1 MIKHLKWIDEGYFEH
16 MWFAFKVAGVLI
28 VHGLMPWVW
37 QFKATEMMQKKELQ
51 RQEKIRRGRSGYEQ
65 KLLDKFSYTLYN
77 IYIEQ
82 ENT

>member
-1 MIKHLKWIDEGYFEH
+1 MAGRLIKHLKWIDEGYFEH

-51 RQEKIRRGRSGYEQ
+51 RQEKIRRGRSGYE
-65 KLLDKFSYTLYN
+65 
-77 IYIEQ
+77 
-82 ENT
+82 

>member
-1 MIKHLKWIDEGYFEH
+1 MARRLIKHLEWIDEGYFEH

-51 RQEKIRRGRSGYEQ
+51 E
-65 KLLDKFSYTLYN
+65 L
-77 IYIEQ
+77 
-82 ENT
+82 